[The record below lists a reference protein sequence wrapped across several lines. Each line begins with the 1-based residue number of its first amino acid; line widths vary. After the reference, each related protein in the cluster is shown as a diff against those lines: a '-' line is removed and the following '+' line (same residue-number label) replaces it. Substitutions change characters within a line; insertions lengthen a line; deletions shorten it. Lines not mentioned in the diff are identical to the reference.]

1 MSRDA
6 KGRPRFSFRPNLE
19 RPDHKKAWE
28 ILQAVPE
35 GRKNAFLVDVILFRE
50 EHGDLE
56 STLRRILKEEL
67 QKASLSPV
75 QGASPKPEI
84 PSPML
89 GFLQALAD
97 ETEET

>member
-1 MSRDA
+1 MSRDN

-19 RPDHKKAWE
+19 RPDHKRAWE

-35 GRKNAFLVDVILFRE
+35 GHKNAFLVEAILFRE

-67 QKASLSPV
+67 KGASLSPV
-75 QGASPKPEI
+75 QRASPEPEI

-89 GFLQALAD
+89 GFLQAL
-97 ETEET
+97 TEETEDI

>member
-1 MSRDA
+1 MSRDT

-19 RPDHKKAWE
+19 RPDHKRAWE

-35 GRKNAFLVDVILFRE
+35 GRKNAFLVEAILSEQAR
-50 EHGDLE
+50 GDLE

-67 QKASLSPV
+67 RGASLPPV
-75 QGASPKPEI
+75 QEPSPEPEI
-84 PSPML
+84 PDRML
-89 GFLQALAD
+89 GFLQALTD